1 MKMATA
7 APALFACS
15 KCFSRHPF
23 EELSQGQQLCKDC
36 RGSFP
41 VVKCT
46 YCRSEF
52 QQESKSSTSSI
63 CKKCE
68 QNVQK
73 YGKPTSC
80 QYCNIIAAFHHGKCN
95 RCHDSYKRYG
105 PPKTCEQCKQ
115 KCAFD
120 KEDKKKLDGK
130 LLCWLCSLSYKRAL
144 VRTKQ
149 SDPTRHSRVFKAEKD
164 KNKEGK
170 EKRDKYFNHKKP
182 QRPDV
187 TKMKPSRRS
196 SSEEPLAKM
205 AKKHDHHRE
214 NENSSDHLAE
224 ITQLKEKIASM
235 QRTVN
240 SKNNELLAKAG
251 EITAMK
257 AKLFNEEKLIKEK
270 MKKMQKAHDDK
281 VHELNHKINSLQG
294 ELTRVRREANNK
306 AKTNVK
312 KNELFPGADKK
323 DLISNAD
330 LRPKQNPSRTE
341 SPAPPTTAQSS
352 RSQSRSRSR
361 SRSPR
366 SRSRSKSKSR
376 SRSKSRSKSRSRSRS
391 ASSSRSRSKSPKNS
405 KAGSDGTP
413 KNNEE
418 DQSNSRPS
426 SRNSSKSNS
435 PVKEQQR
442 QGDVDSD

>member
-1 MKMATA
+1 
-7 APALFACS
+7 
-15 KCFSRHPF
+15 
-23 EELSQGQQLCKDC
+23 
-36 RGSFP
+36 
-41 VVKCT
+41 
-46 YCRSEF
+46 
-52 QQESKSSTSSI
+52 
-63 CKKCE
+63 
-68 QNVQK
+68 
-73 YGKPTSC
+73 
-80 QYCNIIAAFHHGKCN
+80 
-95 RCHDSYKRYG
+95 
-105 PPKTCEQCKQ
+105 
-115 KCAFD
+115 
-120 KEDKKKLDGK
+120 
-130 LLCWLCSLSYKRAL
+130 
-144 VRTKQ
+144 
-149 SDPTRHSRVFKAEKD
+149 
-164 KNKEGK
+164 
-170 EKRDKYFNHKKP
+170 
-182 QRPDV
+182 
-187 TKMKPSRRS
+187 MKPSRRS

-281 VHELNHKINSLQG
+281 VAELNHKINSLQG
-294 ELTRVRREANNK
+294 ELTRVRREAANSK

-312 KNELFPGADKK
+312 KNELFPGANKK
-323 DLISNAD
+323 DLISHAD
-330 LRPKQNPSRTE
+330 LRPKEPSRTE
-341 SPAPPTTAQSS
+341 SPAPTAQSS

-366 SRSRSKSKSR
+366 SRSRSRSKSKSKSR
-376 SRSKSRSKSRSRSRS
+376 SRSRSRS

-405 KAGSDGTP
+405 KAGSDDTP

-418 DQSNSRPS
+418 DQQSNSRPS

>member
-1 MKMATA
+1 M
-7 APALFACS
+7 
-15 KCFSRHPF
+15 
-23 EELSQGQQLCKDC
+23 G
-36 RGSFP
+36 
-41 VVKCT
+41 
-46 YCRSEF
+46 
-52 QQESKSSTSSI
+52 
-63 CKKCE
+63 
-68 QNVQK
+68 
-73 YGKPTSC
+73 
-80 QYCNIIAAFHHGKCN
+80 
-95 RCHDSYKRYG
+95 
-105 PPKTCEQCKQ
+105 
-115 KCAFD
+115 
-120 KEDKKKLDGK
+120 
-130 LLCWLCSLSYKRAL
+130 
-144 VRTKQ
+144 
-149 SDPTRHSRVFKAEKD
+149 
-164 KNKEGK
+164 
-170 EKRDKYFNHKKP
+170 
-182 QRPDV
+182 
-187 TKMKPSRRS
+187 
-196 SSEEPLAKM
+196 
-205 AKKHDHHRE
+205 
-214 NENSSDHLAE
+214 
-224 ITQLKEKIASM
+224 M

-366 SRSRSKSKSR
+366 SRSRSNSKSI
-376 SRSKSRSKSRSRSRS
+376 
-391 ASSSRSRSKSPKNS
+391 SRSKSPKNS

>member
-1 MKMATA
+1 MKMAA
-7 APALFACS
+7 ATGASNTPRYACS
-15 KCFSRHPF
+15 KCYTRHPF
-23 EELSQGQQLCKDC
+23 EELSQGQQLCKEC

-80 QYCNIIAAFHHGKCN
+80 QYCNIIAAFVNGKCH
-95 RCHDSYKRYG
+95 RCHDSYRRYG

-149 SDPTRHSRVFKAEKD
+149 TDPTRHSRVFKSEKE
-164 KNKEGK
+164 KKEK

-187 TKMKPSRRS
+187 TKIKPPRRS
-196 SSEEPLAKM
+196 SSEEPLAKI
-205 AKKHDHHRE
+205 AKKRDRDSDTDHV
-214 NENSSDHLAE
+214 AE
-224 ITQLKEKIASM
+224 ITQLKEKIAAM
-235 QRTVN
+235 QRTIT
-240 SKNNELLAKAG
+240 SKNNELLGKAG

-270 MKKMQKAHDDK
+270 MKKMQKAHEDK
-281 VHELNHKINSLQG
+281 VNELNKKINSLNT
-294 ELTRVRREANNK
+294 ELSKVKREAANNK
-306 AKTNVK
+306 ALKAK
-312 KNELFPGADKK
+312 SKANELFPGANKK
-323 DLISNAD
+323 DLIAGAD
-330 LRPKQNPSRTE
+330 LRPKAASRTD
-341 SPAPPTTAQSS
+341 SPAAASQGS
-352 RSQSRSRSR
+352 RSQSPSPSRSRSR

-366 SRSRSKSKSR
+366 SRSRSNSR
-376 SRSKSRSKSRSRSRS
+376 SRSGSPASNKEGDAASKNNNSDGKSRSVSRSSSRNSSRSRSRS
-391 ASSSRSRSKSPKNS
+391 RSPSPETKRV
-405 KAGSDGTP
+405 DGA
-413 KNNEE
+413 
-418 DQSNSRPS
+418 
-426 SRNSSKSNS
+426 SSKS
-435 PVKEQQR
+435 E
-442 QGDVDSD
+442 DSD